1 MTRIFIIGALN
12 VPKNKNK
19 INFTQ
24 GRIKDLHDPEEGRV
38 DYHDTGCPKLTC
50 RVSSTGAKSFVV
62 LKWNGKTTQRVTL
75 GKFPD
80 MSVDEARKR
89 ARAVLTDI
97 ATGINPTNEK
107 RKDRVR
113 KMTLNELLNRYLD
126 DKSDLREASVID
138 YTKKINQGFADWLD
152 KPINEISRDM
162 ILSRRKELTGGV
174 DNKMRVLR
182 LLMRYAVV
190 TLKALHENPVDVLK
204 DGSLW
209 SKPTRKKRMIP
220 SDSLKDWYEAVI
232 KLDNEKAKVYL
243 LLLLHTGLRDQD
255 VRYLEW
261 KDIDFKKDCFVAR
274 DTKNHTDF
282 TAYIAPQIK
291 PYLRGLQAL
300 TGDNQYLFPGDSI
313 DGVMN
318 IPTKPITQ
326 VCKET
331 GVKFSSHDLKRTF
344 LTIGE
349 AAMIPMSLLK
359 ALANHQTDGD
369 VTGGYIN
376 PESKTLKSATF
387 KIADY
392 IHQHVSPDFDNII
405 SINKSA
411 SH

>member
-1 MTRIFIIGALN
+1 MAEKF
-12 VPKNKNK
+12 
-19 INFTQ
+19 NFTQ
-24 GRIKDLHDPEEGRV
+24 QRIEKLPTPEKDRK
-38 DYHDTGCPKLTC
+38 DYYDTDSKKLIC
-50 RVSSTGAKSFVV
+50 RVSASGNKTYCVMKRTSD
-62 LKWNGKTTQRVTL
+62 GKLQRITL
-75 GKFPD
+75 GNCSD
-80 MSVDEARKR
+80 TTVDAARKK
-89 ARAVLTDI
+89 AAKALTQLDK
-97 ATGINPTNEK
+97 GINPTEEK
-107 RKDRVR
+107 RKQKLRGI
-113 KMTLNELLNRYLD
+113 TLQELLDKYLS
-126 DKSDLREASVID
+126 DKTDLREASILD
-138 YTKKINQGFADWLD
+138 YTKKVNQGFSDWLG

-162 ILSRRKELTGGV
+162 VLTRRKQLEGGR
-174 DNKMRVLR
+174 DNKLRVLR

-190 TLKALHENPVDVLK
+190 TLKALDENPVDVLR

-209 SKPTRKKRMIP
+209 STPTRKKRMIP

-232 KLDNEKAKVYL
+232 KLENEKAKVYL

-261 KDIDFKKDCFVAR
+261 KDVDFKNDCFITR
-274 DTKNHTDF
+274 DTKNHSDF

-300 TGDNQYLFPGDSI
+300 TGDNQYLFPGDSS

-318 IPTKPITQ
+318 IPKKPIAQ

-331 GVKFSSHDLKRTF
+331 GIDFSSHDLKRTF

-349 AAMIPMSLLK
+349 ASMIPFSLLK
-359 ALANHQTDGD
+359 ALANHKTDGD

-376 PESKTLKSATF
+376 PEAKTLKSATF

-392 IHQHVSPDFDNII
+392 IHQHVTPDIENVV

-411 SH
+411 TN